1 MILSL
6 LVDFNDKGSLYSMTV
21 ETANKSRLFKTLHK
35 YSNDVRFI
43 EEKEERGAKD
53 KGERVLSDGS
63 IVLRCKYF
71 GDKVSSVYA
80 FGKSP
85 GKMNVLKM
93 GVVV

>member
-6 LVDFNDKGSLYSMTV
+6 LVDFNDKGSLFSLTI
-21 ETANKSRLFKTLHK
+21 ETKNKKKLFKTLHK
-35 YSNDVRFI
+35 YSHDVRFI

-63 IVLRCKYF
+63 IVLRCKFF
-71 GDKVSSVYA
+71 GDKVSSMYA
-80 FGKSP
+80 FNKSP
-85 GKMNVLKM
+85 GKMNVLRM

>member
-21 ETANKSRLFKTLHK
+21 ETANKTKLFKTLHK